1 MDKTVIDVL
10 ESSGMDNQIVDFFPY
25 GSDERQFCSPG
36 INLSVGSLYR
46 SENKYF
52 EFPEYHSSGD
62 NFSIITKEALEETFS
77 VYYKVILQLEKNREN
92 KFEQT
97 ETNFEKNKNKDLMY
111 LNLFPKCEPQ
121 LSKRGL
127 YRTIGGTTIE
137 SDKEIFNQLAYLWI
151 LNYSD
156 GKYSLKDIAD
166 ISKIDLE
173 VIRKSAIL
181 LENKKLLKKI

>member
-1 MDKTVIDVL
+1 MNLVKNSYKEKERDIESFKIKDK
-10 ESSGMDNQIVDFFPY
+10 N
-25 GSDERQFCSPG
+25 
-36 INLSVGSLYR
+36 
-46 SENKYF
+46 
-52 EFPEYHSSGD
+52 
-62 NFSIITKEALEETFS
+62 
-77 VYYKVILQLEKNREN
+77 
-92 KFEQT
+92 
-97 ETNFEKNKNKDLMY
+97 LMY